1 VQYLLARVAQNL
13 YWFGRYVERAENCSR
28 QIRVTADFYRE
39 IGGLSAAKAR
49 SEWGFLA
56 QCFPSPEPLLDVK
69 AKPKDIALAYMN
81 HYLANPK
88 NSVSVAFS
96 VAAARDCARATSETL
111 TREVIVNLN
120 DTHLQ
125 LARLGSRPFRD
136 SGKAY
141 EEVDR
146 ANRQILLTLGAIENT
161 LTRDQGWCYQK
172 LGEALERTWRTLIV
186 LGARLPTLRDMS
198 ETGSPLHFAGWRSLL
213 AHLASLENYR
223 QRYGP
228 RFTSTDVTDFL
239 VFNAGAPRSVNCGV
253 SRMLGYLNQLPI
265 EGPGIKLAQREI
277 GKLAATLNYD
287 REAILDMPKLG
298 SFFSSTIA
306 SLNSVHTAL
315 TDADQNP

>member
-1 VQYLLARVAQNL
+1 MQYLLARVAQNL

-39 IGGLSAAKAR
+39 LGGLSASAA
-49 SEWGFLA
+49 SDEWDFLA
-56 QCFPSPEPLLDVK
+56 QCFPSPEKVRERTK
-69 AKPKDIALAYMN
+69 EGNIALDHIN
-81 HYLANPK
+81 HYLTNPK
-88 NSVSVAFS
+88 NTVSVAYS

-111 TREVIVNLN
+111 TREVVVNLN
-120 DTHLQ
+120 DTHL
-125 LARLGSRPFRD
+125 RLSKMKNRLFRD

-141 EEVDR
+141 EEVDL

-172 LGEALERTWRTLIV
+172 LGEALERTCRTLIV
-186 LGARLPTLRDMS
+186 LGARLPNLKEVS

-223 QRYGP
+223 QKYGP

-253 SRMLGYLNQLPI
+253 RRMLGYLNQLPP
-265 EGPGIKLAQREI
+265 EGPGIKLALREI
-277 GKLAATLNYD
+277 GKLSATLTYD
-287 REAILDMPKLG
+287 REQILEAPKLG
-298 SFFSSTIA
+298 DFVGTTLA
-306 SLNSVHTAL
+306 SLNQVHAAL
-315 TDADQNP
+315 TDADQYV